1 MTMIFYICIT
11 GPVIYSY
18 GKVLIH
24 AGTGKY
30 KIGTV
35 SQCEEVCS
43 KIMTVVN
50 EKKKLKKERA
60 APFFE
65 SGTSVHAIGFYNA

>member
-50 EKKKLKKERA
+50 EKKKGL
-60 APFFE
+60 
-65 SGTSVHAIGFYNA
+65 